1 MPLNSNLVVN
11 RIDLGTSD
19 MPIGLRYNDADSA
32 AIIIGPGTLENPTKI
47 VLFENVQRT
56 TFFGEVNLRNTTLV
70 FPEGCI
76 GTNEI
81 ANGAIT
87 QDKIDESVLI
97 PSPPGSVSTGDI
109 IDQSITTNLIADF
122 AVTTEKIEQFA
133 VTTEKFAN
141 LAVTTEKLANLSVTT
156 EKLADKS
163 VTSEKLADNLNLKTV
178 GIQDLTVNNL
188 TVTGKATAP
197 TVGSSDNSTNIATT
211 AWVTTAKCVVHTTGN
226 ETVNGVKTFTS
237 VIQGTALNAQWADL
251 AEKYEAD
258 AEYKPGTLVMFGGEK
273 EITVAHNGKVNGVIS
288 TNPALRMNY
297 NAKGLYVALTGRV
310 PVAVAGPI
318 SKFDR
323 IILDNDMMGVAK
335 KKNPWNEGKVI
346 GIALEDKESFDI
358 GLVECV
364 VQLSLD

>member
-1 MPLNSNLVVN
+1 MSLNSNLVVQ
-11 RIDLGTSD
+11 RIDFGTAD
-19 MPIGLRYNDADSA
+19 MPIGFRYNDPDSA
-32 AIIIGPGTLENPTKI
+32 AIIVGPGTLENPTKI

-81 ANGAIT
+81 ANGSIT
-87 QDKIDESVLI
+87 QDKIDESVMI
-97 PSPPGSVSTGDI
+97 PSPPGSVDTGDI
-109 IDQSITTNLIADF
+109 IDNSITTNLIADF

-133 VTTEKFAN
+133 VTTEKIAN
-141 LAVTTEKLANLSVTT
+141 LAVTTEKIADYAVTTVKLAN
-156 EKLADKS
+156 KS

-188 TVTGKATAP
+188 RVTGSATAP
-197 TVGSSDNSTNIATT
+197 TVASNDNSTKIATT
-211 AWVTTAKCVVHTTGN
+211 AWVANADCVVHTTGN
-226 ETVNGVKTFTS
+226 ETINGVKTFTS
-237 VIQGTALNAQWADL
+237 DIHGTAMNARWADL

-273 EITVAHNGKVNGVIS
+273 EITVAHNGQVNGVIS

-297 NAKGLYVALTGRV
+297 NAEGLYVALTGRV

-318 SKFDR
+318 QKFDR

-346 GIALEDKESFDI
+346 GIALENKESFDI

-364 VQLSLD
+364 VQLSLE

>member
-1 MPLNSNLVVN
+1 MPINSNLVVN
-11 RIDLGTSD
+11 RIDLGTAD
-19 MPIGLRYNDADSA
+19 MPIGFRYNDADSA
-32 AIIIGPGTLENPTKI
+32 AIIIGPGSLENPTKI

-70 FPEGCI
+70 LPEGCI
-76 GTNEI
+76 STNDI

-87 QDKIDESVLI
+87 QDKIDEGVLI
-97 PSPPGSVSTGDI
+97 PSPPGSVGTGDI
-109 IDQSITTNLIADF
+109 IDNSITTNLIADF

-133 VTTEKFAN
+133 VTTEKIAN
-141 LAVTTEKLANLSVTT
+141 LAVTTEKLADYAVTT
-156 EKLADKS
+156 IKIANGA
-163 VTSEKLADNLNLKTV
+163 VTSEKLADVLNLKTV
-178 GIQDLTVNNL
+178 TVQDLTANNFN
-188 TVTGKATAP
+188 VTGRATAP
-197 TVGSSDNSTNIATT
+197 TVASNDNSNNIATT
-211 AWVTTAKCVVHTTGN
+211 AWVAQADCVVHTTGD

-273 EITVAHNGKVNGVIS
+273 EITVAHNGHVNGVIS
-288 TNPALRMNY
+288 TNPALRLNY
-297 NAKGLYVALTGRV
+297 NAEGLYVALSGRV

-335 KKNPWNEGKVI
+335 RKNPWNEGKVI
-346 GIALEDKESFDI
+346 GIALENKETFDI

-364 VQLSLD
+364 VQLNID

>member
-122 AVTTEKIEQFA
+122 AVTTEKIEQYA
-133 VTTEKFAN
+133 VTTEKIAN

-156 EKLADKS
+156 EKRVKS
-163 VTSEKLADNLNLKTV
+163 WRITSILKPSESKTSPSTTSRSQEKQPPRPS
-178 GIQDLTVNNL
+178 GR
-188 TVTGKATAP
+188 
-197 TVGSSDNSTNIATT
+197 
-211 AWVTTAKCVVHTTGN
+211 VTT
-226 ETVNGVKTFTS
+226 
-237 VIQGTALNAQWADL
+237 QR
-251 AEKYEAD
+251 
-258 AEYKPGTLVMFGGEK
+258 TLRRRRG
-273 EITVAHNGKVNGVIS
+273 
-288 TNPALRMNY
+288 
-297 NAKGLYVALTGRV
+297 
-310 PVAVAGPI
+310 
-318 SKFDR
+318 
-323 IILDNDMMGVAK
+323 
-335 KKNPWNEGKVI
+335 
-346 GIALEDKESFDI
+346 
-358 GLVECV
+358 
-364 VQLSLD
+364 